1 MKIVRRV
8 RRIASVRRGS
18 LARPQGHVPRSRRVA
33 TELAMLRGARTAQA
47 APRIVRVLRGNLA
60 KTTLVLLFSVAATGL
75 AKARSVRTAQAVHRI
90 ASAPLVNNAKITYV
104 RRLAR
109 VAMGLVMLERGK
121 IARLVQRIVA
131 ARQVKIA

>member
-33 TELAMLRGARTAQA
+33 TELAMLRGA
-47 APRIVRVLRGNLA
+47 
-60 KTTLVLLFSVAATGL
+60 
-75 AKARSVRTAQAVHRI
+75 RTAQAVHRI